1 MKNKG
6 LIIGIL
12 IVLIGVVGYF
22 AWKKNT
28 NKQRDKDEIIKIGV
42 IMPQTGFLSSP
53 GKNVIKGIKL
63 YFARFNQEHPNK
75 KVELIIEDSKSETKA
90 GVNAINKL
98 ISTDTVK
105 IIIGDLASP
114 IFLAMAPIAEKNKVV
129 MISPG
134 ASNPSVREAG
144 DYIFRDY
151 PSDEFDGKIMAKYLK
166 NEMGIKKIAIAY
178 FNNDYGIGLKDAFVK
193 EYEKNGLKI
202 SLIKSF
208 DDNNLDFKTLILQ
221 LKNSNYKNIYFIGS
235 PKQSAY
241 FLKQLKEQNLHINV
255 FGNLGVEDK
264 EFINIAR
271 NSFASVIYSAPYFD
285 ANRKDE
291 KMVNFLNAYYN
302 SYNEN
307 ADLTA
312 ALGYDVAS
320 IIGLCLI
327 KTNFDT
333 KKIKDELYKVQD
345 FNGLT
350 GNTSFDDKGD
360 VIKEISIKKIYGS
373 GDIITI
379 KTIKK

>member
-6 LIIGIL
+6 IIIGIL
-12 IVLIGVVGYF
+12 IVLVGIGGYF
-22 AWKKNT
+22 AWKQNLNT
-28 NKQRDKDEIIKIGV
+28 PKEKEVVKIGV
-42 IMPQTGFLSSP
+42 IMPQTGFLASP
-53 GKNVIKGIKL
+53 GQNVIKGIEL
-63 YFARFNQEHPNK
+63 YFNEFNQKYPGH
-75 KVELIIEDSKSETKA
+75 KVQLVIEDSKSETKV

-98 ISTDTVK
+98 ISTDRIR

-134 ASNPSVREAG
+134 ASNPAVRNAG

-151 PSDEFDGKIMAKYLK
+151 PSDEFDGKIMAKYMRDEK
-166 NEMGIKKIAIAY
+166 GVKKTAVAY

-193 EYEKNGLKI
+193 EYEKNGTEI
-202 SLIKSF
+202 SLLKSF

-221 LKNSNYKNIYFIGS
+221 LKRSNSKNIYFIGS

-241 FLKQLKEQNLHINV
+241 FLKQLKEQNLHIKV
-255 FGNLGVEDK
+255 FGNLGIEDK

-271 NSFASVIYSAPYFD
+271 NSFDSVVYSAPYFD
-285 ANRKDE
+285 VNRKDK
-291 KMVNFLNAYYN
+291 KMVDFLKTYHN

-320 IIGLCLI
+320 IIGFCLI
-327 KTNFDT
+327 KTNFNVNN
-333 KKIKDELYKVQD
+333 IKDELYQVQR

-360 VIKEISIKKIYGS
+360 VIKEISIKKINGK
-373 GDIITI
+373 GNIHIL
-379 KTIKK
+379 KTIE